1 MPPAERSPGVK
12 DEEVRSRIR
21 KLESQAGRGLW
32 ALVLFTAV
40 SLWAQTGFRYV
51 PDLPPAWRDALGS
64 PPPPWMVSALFV
76 VYVFSA
82 LILGMA
88 RLAEGKAAFS
98 GYRHVGYLTAFYV
111 FYHVAGVLED
121 NFWAVFIGGFVV
133 LGLEAYGN
141 WTACR
146 HLIRLERAKLPQRR
160 EPPDT

>member
-1 MPPAERSPGVK
+1 MPRAERAGGVRE
-12 DEEVRSRIR
+12 EEVRARIR
-21 KLESQAGRGLW
+21 KLESQANRGLW

-40 SLWAQTGFRYV
+40 SLWAQTGFPFV
-51 PDLPPAWRDALGS
+51 PALPPGWRDALGR

-88 RLAEGKAAFS
+88 RLAEGKTTFS
-98 GYRHVGYLTAFYV
+98 GYRHVGYLTGFYV

-121 NFWAVFIGGFVV
+121 NFWAVLIGGFVV

-146 HLIRLERAKLPQRR
+146 HRIRLERARLPDR
-160 EPPDT
+160 PPDR

>member
-1 MPPAERSPGVK
+1 MPPAERPGGVNE
-12 DEEVRSRIR
+12 EEVRARIR
-21 KLESQAGRGLW
+21 KLEAQANRGLW

-40 SLWAQTGFRYV
+40 SLWAQTGFRFV
-51 PDLPPAWRDALGS
+51 PGLPPGWKDALGS
-64 PPPPWMVSALFV
+64 PPPPWMVSSLFV

-98 GYRHVGYLTAFYV
+98 GYRHVGYLTGFYV

-121 NFWAVFIGGFVV
+121 NFWAVLIGGFVV

-146 HLIRLERAKLPQRR
+146 HRIRLERARLPDRR
-160 EPPDT
+160 DSPR